1 MRAGLVFLL
10 LGYVLSQFYRACLAV
25 LAPMLSADIGATAA
39 DLARASGLWFLIF
52 AAMQIPV
59 GWALDKLGPRRTA
72 AWLLGLG
79 AGGGA
84 ALFALAPAPW
94 AVDLAM
100 ALIGIGCSPVLMAG
114 YYIFARMYP
123 AALFATLAGAML
135 GAGTMGNLA
144 AALPLSLAAEAI
156 GWRASMAA
164 LAGTTLV
171 VALGIG
177 RFVTDPPRAEAPAAG
192 GSLLTLLAMPA
203 LWPVYAMMI
212 VNYAPAAGLRGVWI
226 GPYLG
231 DVFGMDSAGIGTV
244 GLAMGLAMVAGNF
257 AYGPLDRLFGSR
269 KWVVLVG
276 NLLVAGCLLALW
288 AAPGAGI
295 WRVGVLLA
303 AVGLFGAS
311 FPMIMAHGRSFFPPH
326 LAGRG
331 VTLLN
336 LFGIGSV
343 GIAQMLS
350 GPFHAGLAASAATP
364 EVPYAG
370 LFLAYA
376 LFVLAGCAIY
386 LLSRD
391 RTD

>member
-25 LAPMLSADIGATAA
+25 LAPFLADDIGATAA

-94 AVDLAM
+94 ALDLAM

-114 YYIFARMYP
+114 YFIFARTYP

-135 GAGTMGNLA
+135 GAGTLGNLA
-144 AALPLSLAAEAI
+144 AALPLSLAAETI
-156 GWRASMAA
+156 GWRASMAL
-164 LAGTTLV
+164 LAGVTLV
-171 VALGIG
+171 VALGVG
-177 RFVTDPPRAEAPAAG
+177 RFVSDPPRAEAPAGG
-192 GSLLTLLAMPA
+192 GSLLSLLAMPT

-269 KWVVLVG
+269 KWVVLGG
-276 NLLVAGCLLALW
+276 NLLVVGCLLALW

-295 WRVGVLLA
+295 WQVAVLLA
-303 AVGLFGAS
+303 AVGLLGAS

-343 GIAQMLS
+343 GVAQMVS
-350 GPFHAGLAASAATP
+350 GPFHAGLAANAVTP
-364 EVPYAG
+364 EAPYAG

-386 LLSRD
+386 LFSRD